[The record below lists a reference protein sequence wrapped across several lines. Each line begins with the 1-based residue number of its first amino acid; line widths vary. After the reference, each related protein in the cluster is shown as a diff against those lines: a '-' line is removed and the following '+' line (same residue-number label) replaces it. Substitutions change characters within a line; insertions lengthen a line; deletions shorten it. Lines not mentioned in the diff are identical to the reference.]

1 MSHART
7 QILDAMVAAL
17 QLGVTVTV
25 QSGRIWTYQQNEL
38 PIVGVYTNEE
48 AQDQDDG
55 TFDAIGRTLELVVEA
70 VAQGVDGNA
79 VVDSL
84 NVIAAEVETILG
96 GERQVLG
103 ILDCIPAAWAVEL
116 SSEAET
122 VTAKGLIGFEILYR
136 TAIGAPGTII

>member
-7 QILDAMVAAL
+7 QIQDAMVAAL
-17 QLGVTVTV
+17 QLGVTATV
-25 QSGRIWTYQQNEL
+25 QSGRIWTYQQAEL

-48 AQDQDDG
+48 AQEQDDG
-55 TFDAIGRTLELVVEA
+55 TFDVIGRTLELVCEA
-70 VAQGVDGNA
+70 VAQGADGNA

-84 NVIAAEVETILG
+84 NDIAVQVETVLG

-103 ILDCIPAAWAVEL
+103 ILDCIPAAWTVEL

-122 VTAKGLIGFEILYR
+122 VTAKGLMGFEVLYR
-136 TAIGAPGTII
+136 TAIGAPETII